1 MSTGSVE
8 LSPAAREIHWLMED
22 LVTRV
27 PAIQAALAV
36 SSDGLLMARSS
47 TLDRVGSEHLA
58 AVVAG
63 FRSLGD
69 GAAPVL
75 GVGQPEQV
83 VLVASEGFL
92 VVSAVG
98 QGSALGVVASKPC
111 DLGLIGYE
119 LALTATR
126 IGAALTPTL
135 MTELKRSVLR

>member
-1 MSTGSVE
+1 MSTDAVE
-8 LSPAAREIHWLMED
+8 LSQAAREIHWLMED

-27 PAIQAALAV
+27 PSVRGALAV

-47 TLDRVGSEHLA
+47 SLDRVGSEHLA

-75 GVGQPEQV
+75 DIGQPEQV
-83 VLVASEGFL
+83 VLVASDGFL
-92 VVSAVG
+92 VVSAIG
-98 QGSALGVVASKPC
+98 RGSALGAITGKPC
-111 DLGLIGYE
+111 DLGMVGYE
-119 LALTATR
+119 LALAATR
-126 IGAALTPTL
+126 IGGALTPAL